1 MPTHIRTIT
10 GTPII
15 NIARIIDSVCVISIV
30 NPLNVTDGINP
41 DSLKQH
47 LSFSGVLQILLYN

>member
-1 MPTHIRTIT
+1 MPTHIRMIT

-15 NIARIIDSVCVISIV
+15 NIDRVIDSVCVISIV
-30 NPLNVTDGINP
+30 NPLSVTDGINL

-47 LSFSGVLQILLYN
+47 LSFSGVLQILHYS